1 MSPAPLT
8 DQLAELSGLL
18 GQMCRTAAAAMQ
30 HATIALLDGRG
41 RLAEK
46 VISDDAEVDV
56 LRARVE
62 VVATEA
68 LLFHAPVAGDLRT
81 VVSAIRSAGDIERM
95 GDLALHV
102 AEAARRRYPST
113 AVPPEVAPAFDEM
126 GRLAVQLAIKAA
138 EVART
143 RNVLLAVELDV
154 DDDVMDVLHQ
164 EMFGVLMHPT
174 WRHGVAA
181 AVDITLLARYYERY
195 ADHAVA
201 VARQTVY
208 AVTGQNEPVTNRS
221 GR

>member
-1 MSPAPLT
+1 MPPAPLT

-18 GQMCRTAAAAMQ
+18 GQMCTTAAAAMQ
-30 HATIALLDGRG
+30 RATIALLDGRD

-56 LRARVE
+56 LRAHVE

-68 LLFHAPVAGDLRT
+68 LLFHAPVAGDLRA

-102 AEAARRRYPST
+102 AEVARRRYPGT
-113 AVPPEVAPAFDEM
+113 AVPPEVTPTFDEM
-126 GRLAVQLAIKAA
+126 GRLGVRLALKAA

-143 RNVLLAVELDV
+143 RNVLLAVELDA
-154 DDDVMDVLHQ
+154 DDDVLDELHRK
-164 EMFGVLMHPT
+164 MFGVLMDPT
-174 WRHGVAA
+174 WRHGVTA
-181 AVDITLLARYYERY
+181 AVDITLLARYYERF

-208 AVTGQNEPVTNRS
+208 AVTGQEPAALPI
-221 GR
+221 

>member
-18 GQMCRTAAAAMQ
+18 GQMCTTAAAAMRR
-30 HATIALLDGRG
+30 ATIALLDGRE

-62 VVATEA
+62 IVATEA
-68 LLFHAPVAGDLRT
+68 LLFHAPVAGDLRA

-102 AEAARRRYPST
+102 AEAACRRSPGT
-113 AVPPEVAPAFDEM
+113 AVPPEIAPAFDEM
-126 GRLAVQLAIKAA
+126 GRLGVQLAIKAG

-143 RNVLLAVELDV
+143 RNVLLAVELDA
-154 DDDVMDVLHQ
+154 DDDEMDVLHK
-164 EMFGVLMHPT
+164 EMFSVLMHPT
-174 WRHGVAA
+174 WQHGVAA
-181 AVDITLLARYYERY
+181 AVDITLLARYYERF

-208 AVTGQNEPVTNRS
+208 AVTGQKPEALPI
-221 GR
+221 